1 MGTYAIMAATNL
13 FNQLQSVYSAAG
25 SPKTAAQLWQMVGVT
40 PMLGV
45 NDAEDEVFDQAA
57 AAQLVNYAESKN
69 IGMLAFWSLN
79 RDQPGDS
86 GITQTAY
93 QFTGIFLPFG
103 GGGSPTPVVS
113 AANAG
118 VVMPTNG
125 FANLF
130 FPVTLSAASTGA
142 VSVAWFTSNGTAAA
156 PGDYLATNGTLM
168 FAAGQTSNA
177 VSVLVPGHTNVGAN
191 KVLYLNLTNAAGA
204 ELFSPQATGTIT
216 NLNSSGGG
224 GATNSAGGAGGIT
237 WQWLVTYDAGAFQA
251 VLTLSN
257 PGHTNITI
265 NTFSFDAPWSGVDWI
280 ADNTNQ
286 TSWVAPTHSGSQ
298 FAITGGWP
306 VAAVLPAGGS
316 LQLTFQAAPGGN
328 PPAPSNL
335 AINGSL
341 LATLYFTSVARNGQN
356 IVLTWQTIGGTTN
369 WLQTNSILRGTNWGN
384 LGGPMVIPGSGSV
397 ATNWTD
403 LGGAASGAARFYR
416 LLTP

>member
-1 MGTYAIMAATNL
+1 
-13 FNQLQSVYSAAG
+13 
-25 SPKTAAQLWQMVGVT
+25 
-40 PMLGV
+40 
-45 NDAEDEVFDQAA
+45 
-57 AAQLVNYAESKN
+57 
-69 IGMLAFWSLN
+69 
-79 RDQPGDS
+79 
-86 GITQTAY
+86 
-93 QFTGIFLPFG
+93 
-103 GGGSPTPVVS
+103 
-113 AANAG
+113 
-118 VVMPTNG
+118 
-125 FANLF
+125 
-130 FPVTLSAASTGA
+130 
-142 VSVAWFTSNGTAAA
+142 
-156 PGDYLATNGTLM
+156 
-168 FAAGQTSNA
+168 
-177 VSVLVPGHTNVGAN
+177 
-191 KVLYLNLTNAAGA
+191 VLYLNLTNAAGA

-224 GATNSAGGAGGIT
+224 GATNSPGGAGGIT

-306 VAAVLPAGGS
+306 VAAVIPAGGS

-369 WLQTNSILRGTNWGN
+369 WLQTNSILRGANWGN